1 MAEKVER
8 PEKDARYGTLWEP
21 VDLTPEE
28 IARACMQGPPKK
40 RWDYLRGWGKKPTTE
55 KEQGSKDEEVNRQS
69 TRVD

>member
-1 MAEKVER
+1 MAKDEK

-40 RWDYLRGWGKKPTTE
+40 RWNYLRGWGKKPKGDQQAT
-55 KEQGSKDEEVNRQS
+55 
-69 TRVD
+69 